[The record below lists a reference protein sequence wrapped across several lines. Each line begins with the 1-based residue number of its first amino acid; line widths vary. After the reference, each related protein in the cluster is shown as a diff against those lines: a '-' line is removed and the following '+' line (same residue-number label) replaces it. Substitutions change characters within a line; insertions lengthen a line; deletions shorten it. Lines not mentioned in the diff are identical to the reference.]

1 MKKLLLILVSTS
13 LLIQSQ
19 AQVNPEL
26 QSLIRQSFTYFPKFN
41 ELQQAVE
48 ISSQRVD
55 LASTGKLPEIGAVA
69 TYNYVSPVAEAEF
82 PIGNTLKTLQF
93 QPNNNVNF
101 GINIYQPLIDFG
113 RTRLNVEKAR
123 HALQESKLNI
133 EYNQAQ
139 MAAQV
144 AGIYYT
150 LVYLQQAIDIQD
162 SVIAVLRSN
171 KELVESKYRNGDAL
185 KVDVLT
191 IQNSINIEQNRK
203 TDLLNALQKQRNLLT
218 YTSGQ
223 QTVPAGKSFDFGSTD
238 AAAESALQ
246 LAEKQGADFQSAM
259 ERIQAA
265 ETEVQ
270 LSRVSRKPTLGLNG
284 STGVRNGYQPDINQ
298 WRFNYGIGVALNVP
312 IFAGGR
318 LRKQEGIAEA
328 TVKSSQL
335 ALISLTHQYKKD
347 IQQALIDRETNS
359 QRLQTVEEQIQIARE
374 ALRLAESR
382 FRNGVSTNLELLNAN
397 TNLQKIELSRIQYQ
411 YQLTMAE
418 IELARLEGR
427 KYW

>member
-1 MKKLLLILVSTS
+1 MKKLFLICFYIGLLPQL
-13 LLIQSQ
+13 Q

-26 QSLIRQSFTYFPKFN
+26 QSLIRQSFSYYPKFN
-41 ELQQAVE
+41 ELQQAVD
-48 ISSQRVD
+48 ITSRRAG
-55 LASTGKLPEIGAVA
+55 LAATGKLPEVGAIA

-113 RTRLNVEKAR
+113 KTRLSVEKAK
-123 HALQESKLNI
+123 HELQESKLNI
-133 EYNQAQ
+133 EFNKAQ
-139 MAAQV
+139 LAAQV
-144 AGIYYT
+144 SGIYYT
-150 LVYLQQAIDIQD
+150 LIYLQQAIDIQD
-162 SVIAVLRSN
+162 SVIAVLISN

-191 IQNSINIEQNRK
+191 IQNSIDIEQNRK
-203 TDLLNALQKQRNLLT
+203 TDLLNALQKQRNLLN

-223 QTVPAGKSFDFGSTD
+223 QGTITGKSFDFKSSETG
-238 AAAESALQ
+238 AEAILQ
-246 LAEKQGADFQSAM
+246 LAEKQGADFQAAG
-259 ERIQAA
+259 ERIRAA
-265 ETEVQ
+265 ETDLQ
-270 LSRVSRKPTLGLNG
+270 LSKVSRKPTVGLNG

-318 LRKQEGIAEA
+318 LRQQEGIAESV
-328 TVKSSQL
+328 VKANQL
-335 ALISLTHQYKKD
+335 ALNSLTHQYRKD
-347 IQQALIDRETNS
+347 IEQALIDRQTNS
-359 QRLQTVEEQIQIARE
+359 QRLQTVEEQIHIARE

-418 IELARLEGR
+418 VELARLEGR